1 MPKADE
7 GCDLANGG
15 KLRRYARLIRSLTT
29 AMFVLAATAAFAQQE
44 PEELEQEPYS
54 ETIFVVRYALDV
66 RVTDSFG
73 KAIEDLEAE
82 DFVVRIGGKPAHVEA
97 ATWMAQ
103 GRRAQLHAEAVED
116 AIFPDEILDEEVM
129 DASAPEQR
137 SIVLFIQT
145 DFSRV
150 SDRVLGQMRFN
161 YFADKVLKLLGPNDR
176 VAVLSHD
183 SHLKFRRDFTFDH
196 ESIRKAVRESL
207 YIDYPPPPA
216 PATEGS
222 SLTGLLDPKEMK
234 KAAHAEAALLV
245 IANALHAIEDPKMII
260 LAGWGIGEL
269 QGRSGVHLKPE
280 WYKAVGILHHDHVPV
295 ISLDT
300 GLRAQLTAGLVA
312 TASATGGVYAATQ
325 DFQDLALSRVE
336 GALAGHYALTL
347 RVDDL
352 LKAGPHPL
360 DIRVTRKGAEVKA
373 PTFVVHG
380 R

>member
-1 MPKADE
+1 MR
-7 GCDLANGG
+7 
-15 KLRRYARLIRSLTT
+15 KLTI
-29 AMFVLAATAAFAQQE
+29 AMLFLAATAAFAQQE
-44 PEELEQEPYS
+44 PEQEQEPYS

-82 DFVVRIGGKPAHVEA
+82 DFIVRIGGKLAHVEA

-103 GRRAQLHAEAVED
+103 GRRAQLQDNEALED
-116 AIFPDEILDEEVM
+116 EALDDEVM
-129 DASAPEQR
+129 DESEPEQR

-150 SDRVLGQMRFN
+150 SERVLGQMRFN
-161 YFADKVLKLLGPNDR
+161 YFADKVLELLGPNDR

-183 SHLKFRRDFTFDH
+183 SHLKFRRDFTFDR

-260 LAGWGIGEL
+260 LAGWGVGEL
-269 QGRSGVHLKPE
+269 QGRSGVQLKPE
-280 WYKAVGILHHDHVPV
+280 WYQAIGILHHDHVPV

-300 GLRAQLTAGLVA
+300 GLRAQLTAGLKA

-347 RVDDL
+347 RIDDL
-352 LKAGPHPL
+352 LKPGQYPL
-360 DIRVTRKGAEVKA
+360 DIRVTRKGAEVRA
-373 PTFVVHG
+373 PSFVTHG

>member
-1 MPKADE
+1 M
-7 GCDLANGG
+7 
-15 KLRRYARLIRSLTT
+15 
-29 AMFVLAATAAFAQQE
+29 AMLFLAATAAFTQE
-44 PEELEQEPYS
+44 QPEDQEPYS

-82 DFVVRIGGKPAHVEA
+82 DFIVRIGGKAAHVETA
-97 ATWMAQ
+97 MWMAQ
-103 GRRAQLHAEAVED
+103 GRRAQLQNDEALD
-116 AIFPDEILDEEVM
+116 DEILDEEVM
-129 DASAPEQR
+129 DESEQR

-150 SDRVLGQMRFN
+150 SGRVLGQMRFN
-161 YFADKVLKLLGPNDR
+161 YFADKVLELLGPKDR

-183 SHLKFRRDFTFDH
+183 SHLKFRRDFTFDR

-260 LAGWGIGEL
+260 LAGWGVGEL
-269 QGRSGVHLKPE
+269 QGRSGVQLKPE
-280 WYKAVGILHHDHVPV
+280 WYQAIGILRHDHVPV

-312 TASATGGVYAATQ
+312 TASATGGTYAATQ
-325 DFQDLALSRVE
+325 DLQDLALSRVE
-336 GALAGHYALTL
+336 GMLAGHYALTL
-347 RVDDL
+347 RIDDL
-352 LKAGPHPL
+352 LKPGQYPL
-360 DIRVTRKGAEVKA
+360 DVRVTRKGAEVQA
-373 PTFVVHG
+373 PSFVVHG

>member
-1 MPKADE
+1 M
-7 GCDLANGG
+7 
-15 KLRRYARLIRSLTT
+15 RTLTI
-29 AMFVLAATAAFAQQE
+29 AMLLLAATAAFAQEQ
-44 PEELEQEPYS
+44 PEGLEEVPYS

-66 RVTDSFG
+66 RVTDSYG
-73 KAIEDLEAE
+73 KAIDDLEAE
-82 DFVVRIGGKPAHVEA
+82 EFIVRIGGKPAHVET
-97 ATWMAQ
+97 ATFMAQ
-103 GRRAQLHAEAVED
+103 GRRAQLQQDDEALD
-116 AIFPDEILDEEVM
+116 DEALDDEVFDEEVTNE
-129 DASAPEQR
+129 SESEQR

-150 SDRVLGQMRFN
+150 SGRVLGQMKFN
-161 YFADKVLKLLGPNDR
+161 YFADKLLELLGPKDR

-183 SHLKFRRDFTFDH
+183 SHLKFRRDFTFDR

-260 LAGWGIGEL
+260 LAGWGVGEL
-269 QGRSGVHLKPE
+269 QGRSGVQLKSE

-300 GLRAQLTAGLVA
+300 GLRSQLTAGLKA
-312 TASATGGVYAATQ
+312 TASATGGVYADPQ
-325 DFQDLALSRVE
+325 GLQDLALSRVE
-336 GALAGHYALTL
+336 GMLAGHYALTL
-347 RVDDL
+347 RIDDL
-352 LKAGPHPL
+352 LKPGQYPL

>member
-1 MPKADE
+1 M
-7 GCDLANGG
+7 
-15 KLRRYARLIRSLTT
+15 RTLTI
-29 AMFVLAATAAFAQQE
+29 AMLLAATAAFAQEQ
-44 PEELEQEPYS
+44 PEEVEEVPYS

-66 RVTDSFG
+66 RVTDSWG
-73 KAIEDLEAE
+73 HAIDDLDAE
-82 DFVVRIGGKPAHVEA
+82 DFIVKIGGKPAHVEA

-103 GRRAQLHAEAVED
+103 GRRAQLQEEEAFDD
-116 AIFPDEILDEEVM
+116 AVLSDEVM
-129 DASAPEQR
+129 DASESEQR

-150 SDRVLGQMRFN
+150 SGRVLGQMKFN

-183 SHLKFRRDFTFDH
+183 SHLKFRRDFTFDR

-234 KAAHAEAALLV
+234 RAAHAEAALLV

-260 LAGWGIGEL
+260 LAGWGVGEL
-269 QGRSGVHLKPE
+269 QGRAGVRLKPE
-280 WYKAVGILHHDHVPV
+280 WYQAIGILHHDHVPV

-300 GLRAQLTAGLVA
+300 GLRAQLTAGLMA
-312 TASATGGVYAATQ
+312 TASATGGVYADPQ
-325 DFQDLALSRVE
+325 GIEDLALSRVE

-347 RVDDL
+347 RIDDL
-352 LKAGPHPL
+352 LKPGQYPL
-360 DIRVTRKGAEVKA
+360 DIRVTRKGADVQA
-373 PTFVVHG
+373 PSFVVHG

>member
-1 MPKADE
+1 MRRLTIAMLF
-7 GCDLANGG
+7 LA
-15 KLRRYARLIRSLTT
+15 S
-29 AMFVLAATAAFAQQE
+29 TAAFAQQE

-73 KAIEDLEAE
+73 KAIEDLDAE

-97 ATWMAQ
+97 ATWVGQ
-103 GRRAQLHAEAVED
+103 GRRAQLQNDAAVED
-116 AIFPDEILDEEVM
+116 DAFVDEVPDEEVM
-129 DASAPEQR
+129 DESAPEQR

-207 YIDYPPPPA
+207 YIDTPPPPA

-245 IANALHAIEDPKMII
+245 IARALHAIEDPKMII

-269 QGRSGVHLKPE
+269 QGRSGVQLKPE

-347 RVDDL
+347 RIDGL
-352 LKAGPHPL
+352 LKPGQHPL
-360 DIRVTRKGAEVKA
+360 DVRVTRKGAEVKA
-373 PTFVVHG
+373 PSFVVHG